1 MDVEGK
7 LHVVMLPWL
16 AMGHLIPFLE
26 LSKRLAREGIVVSFV
41 STPRNIDRVRSRI
54 PENLSTLIHLIRLPL
69 PPVHNLP
76 HSAEATIDLPVEKVH
91 YLKAAFDGLEV
102 PFDDFLQ
109 SASPDWI
116 IYDFAPYWLPS
127 LASKYGLPCAYLS
140 LFSATSMAFFGP
152 TAMMLSLPT
161 KWETSTDFTRV
172 PKWIPY
178 PSEVVLRKHEIQ
190 RILKAIQENASKV
203 SDGYRL
209 GSAVQGCDAVLIRS
223 CKELESN
230 ALRLLETDIYEKPII
245 PAGLLPPDVEEMEKS
260 MDEEAMAK
268 WAEISEWL
276 DRQKQESVVYVALG
290 TEACLTQEEIN
301 ELAHGLELSE
311 LPFFWVFRKL
321 SGLGGD
327 QDAID
332 IELPSGFKE
341 RTSDRGIVWEG
352 WAPQVN
358 ILAHPSVGGF
368 LTHCGWNS
376 IIEALGFGR
385 ALILFPYLS
394 EQGLNARMMESL
406 NVGLEI
412 PRDEHEGSFTSN
424 SVAKSLKMVMV
435 EEEGERLRSNAREM
449 KRIFGDRD
457 LHDGYIDNLIK
468 YLKNHTKLKASSDN
482 LERDTK
488 NRDPQIV

>member
-1 MDVEGK
+1 MAVEGE

-26 LSKRLAREGIVVSFV
+26 LSKRLARKGIVVSFV
-41 STPRNIDRVRSRI
+41 STPRNIDRVQSRI
-54 PENLSTLIHLIRLPL
+54 PESLSPLIHLIRLPL
-69 PPVHNLP
+69 PPLHNLP

-102 PFDDFLQ
+102 PFDDFLP

-116 IYDFAPYWLPS
+116 ICDFAPYWLPP
-127 LASKYGLPCAYLS
+127 LALKYGLPCAYLS
-140 LFSATSMAFFGP
+140 FFSATSMAFFGP
-152 TAMMLSLPT
+152 AARMLGLPN
-161 KWETSTDFTRV
+161 KWVTSTDFTSV

-178 PSEVVLRKHEIQ
+178 PSDVVLRKHEIQ
-190 RILKAIQENASKV
+190 RILQSIQENASKV
-203 SDGYRL
+203 IDGYR
-209 GSAVQGCDAVLIRS
+209 S
-223 CKELESN
+223 CNKLESN

-245 PAGLLPPDVEEMEKS
+245 PVGLLPPYVEEMEKS
-260 MDEEAMAK
+260 MDEEAKAK
-268 WAEISEWL
+268 WADISEWL
-276 DRQKQESVVYVALG
+276 DRQKRVSVVYLALG

-321 SGLGGD
+321 SVLGD
-327 QDAID
+327 QDAIN

-341 RTSDRGIVWEG
+341 RTGDRGVVWEG

-376 IIEALGFGR
+376 IIEALG
-385 ALILFPYLS
+385 
-394 EQGLNARMMESL
+394 MMESS

-435 EEEGERLRSNAREM
+435 EEEVEHLRSNAREI
-449 KRIFGDRD
+449 KQIFGDRN
-457 LHDGYIDNLIK
+457 LHDGYIDNLIQ
-468 YLKNHTKLKASSDN
+468 YLKNHTKLKEN
-482 LERDTK
+482 
-488 NRDPQIV
+488 QH